1 MLVTDF
7 RKYAF
12 GANDTKDHDK
22 GDATKLCTPLDCRC
36 ALVDRPT
43 QLICISDIYYKYIY
57 KYKIHSRVIC

>member
-7 RKYAF
+7 KKYAF
-12 GANDTKDHDK
+12 DANDTKDHDI

-43 QLICISDIYYKYIY
+43 QLICISDIYLLTDNYKR
-57 KYKIHSRVIC
+57 HSRAIC

>member
-12 GANDTKDHDK
+12 GANDTKDHDI

-36 ALVDRPT
+36 ALAW
-43 QLICISDIYYKYIY
+43 KYT
-57 KYKIHSRVIC
+57 KEKDHF

>member
-12 GANDTKDHDK
+12 GANDTKDHDI

-36 ALVDRPT
+36 ALAWKCTKEKDH
-43 QLICISDIYYKYIY
+43 SDQG
-57 KYKIHSRVIC
+57 CD